1 MIRRHASRRSL
12 SLAIIA
18 LAGFPHAHRDP
29 AGANAGRAAPP
40 RAVAVLAG
48 GCYWGVESV
57 YRHVKGISS
66 ATSGYATPVPADG
79 ADAAPPA
86 EAVRLVYDST
96 RISYAQILDVFFS
109 VVHDPTQLN
118 RQGPDVGTEYRSIV
132 FVPNDGRR
140 AVVQGYI
147 DSLTAA
153 RVYRRPI
160 VTTIARLRSFE
171 VVPPS
176 QQDYAAHHPTDP
188 YIVANDAPKLEALRR
203 RFPGLYRS

>member
-1 MIRRHASRRSL
+1 MVRCRASRGSL
-12 SLAIIA
+12 SLAVLM
-18 LAGFPHAHRDP
+18 LAGFPVGHHDA
-29 AGANAGRAAPP
+29 AGATARRAASP

-57 YRHVKGISS
+57 FRHVTGINS
-66 ATSGYATPVPADG
+66 ATSGYATPVPAGG
-79 ADAAPPA
+79 ADSAPPA

-96 RISYAQILDVFFS
+96 RISYGQILDVFFS

-132 FVPNDGRR
+132 FVQDDGQQ
-140 AVVQGYI
+140 AVVQSYM
-147 DSLTAA
+147 DSLAA
-153 RVYRRPI
+153 AHVYPRPI
-160 VTTIARLRSFE
+160 VTQVARLRSFE
-171 VVPPS
+171 AVGPG

-188 YIVANDAPKLEALRR
+188 YIVANDAPKLEALSR

>member
-1 MIRRHASRRSL
+1 MTRRHASRRSL
-12 SLAIIA
+12 SLALVL
-18 LAGFPHAHRDP
+18 LAGVPLGHPGA
-29 AGANAGRAAPP
+29 AGASARRAASP

-57 YRHVKGISS
+57 FRHVKGILS

-79 ADAAPPA
+79 AASAPPA

-96 RISYAQILDVFFS
+96 RISYARILDVFFS
-109 VVHDPTQLN
+109 VVHDPTQLD
-118 RQGPDVGTEYRSIV
+118 RQGPDEGTEYRSIV
-132 FVPNDGRR
+132 FVRGGGQR
-140 AVVQGYI
+140 AVVQAYV

-153 RVYRRPI
+153 RVYPRPI
-160 VTTIARLRSFE
+160 VTQIARLRKFE
-171 VVPPS
+171 AVGPS

-188 YIVANDAPKLEALRR
+188 YIVTNDAPKLEALRR